1 VATNEAQIAY
11 LHGLLAKGAANGV
24 TDLALLSGEQARALE
39 PELAC
44 VAAVQSP
51 STGIV
56 DSHGL
61 MLALLGDLE
70 HAGGL
75 LALNSGIHHAHPSAD
90 WSLGAMVLVAND
102 GTELAATTVV
112 NAAGLYAPALAR
124 QFQGL
129 DAPPCARRFLCQGQL
144 LHAVGPFAL
153 RAADL
158 PGARGGRPGR
168 APHH

>member
-1 VATNEAQIAY
+1 
-11 LHGLLAKGAANGV
+11 
-24 TDLALLSGEQARALE
+24 
-39 PELAC
+39 
-44 VAAVQSP
+44 
-51 STGIV
+51 
-56 DSHGL
+56 

-90 WSLGAMVLVAND
+90 WSSGAMVLVAND

-129 DAPPCARRFLCQGQL
+129 DARHVPPRSL
-144 LHAVGPFAL
+144 P
-153 RAADL
+153 RAATSRCRAVR
-158 PGARGGRPGR
+158 PSGG
-168 APHH
+168 